1 MLPPDYLDGLEG
13 QIAKIYGDL
22 EINIIE
28 EISKRI
34 LNVGYAN
41 TVVKNDA
48 IIAQQAGML
57 YSDIIEAVSKN
68 TQKSYDEIEK
78 IFTEAGIKAIK
89 NDDKIYKKHG
99 LNPLPIKQDK
109 NMLDFITSTAKQ
121 TNRNLNN
128 LTRTTASSS
137 QQDFY
142 NIMNKAYI
150 EVSTGVKSYSQ
161 AIIDSIDDLAE
172 KGTSITYP
180 SGHKTSLENATR
192 MNILTSVNSNCG
204 RMQIMRAEEMGCTLM
219 EISAHGGARPE
230 HAEWQ
235 GKIVDI
241 TGKNKKYLN
250 LDDIGYGTATGFQGV
265 NCRHTWFPYYEG
277 DVRTYSDSEL
287 KEINNGKITYN
298 GQKISTYAASQIQR
312 KMENTIRTDKKKIAG
327 REQLLTSESKEI
339 SRKEIESQLNYY
351 KAKLKLDNDKL
362 NDFNKQTKFK
372 KDSTRLKISQ
382 KGTYNTKKVENYAKK
397 LYNKDEI
404 DENIKDFIN
413 DETIRKHIRNKK
425 GKKFENQNV
434 FTGKQNKHIVGTN
447 EYKTLVSQNRNPSK
461 VILNN
466 EEIQNLVDRYAGT
479 GRILRDKNRNST
491 DIELIISDD
500 YVGYAVNKEGQTL
513 TKKAE
518 IHYSKNGV
526 HVVPT
531 TRRK

>member
-13 QIAKIYGDL
+13 QITKIYGDL

-204 RMQIMRAEEMGCTLM
+204 RMQIMRAEKMGCTLM

-277 DVRTYSDSEL
+277 DVRTYSNSEL
-287 KEINNGKITYN
+287 KEINNRKITYN

-327 REQLLTSESKEI
+327 REQLLTSEAKEI

-362 NDFNKQTKFK
+362 NDFNNQTKFK
-372 KDSTRLKISQ
+372 KDSTRFKISQ

-397 LYNKDEI
+397 LYNKDTI

-413 DETIRKHIRNKK
+413 DETIRKHIRNNYNLNLNK
-425 GKKFENQNV
+425 
-434 FTGKQNKHIVGTN
+434 GKQNKHIAGKN
-447 EYKTLVSQNRNPSK
+447 EYNVEISKNNHPSIIK
-461 VILNN
+461 ID
-466 EEIQNLVDRYAGT
+466 EDEIENFIKKYAGT
-479 GRILRDKNRNST
+479 GRIYRQKGGLPREIVIADEN
-491 DIELIISDD
+491 IAELIDEKTGKSL
-500 YVGYAVNKEGQTL
+500 GL
-513 TKKAE
+513 TNSVT
-518 IHYSKNGV
+518 IHYSKEKGV
-526 HVVPT
+526 HIVPAS
-531 TRRK
+531 RKD